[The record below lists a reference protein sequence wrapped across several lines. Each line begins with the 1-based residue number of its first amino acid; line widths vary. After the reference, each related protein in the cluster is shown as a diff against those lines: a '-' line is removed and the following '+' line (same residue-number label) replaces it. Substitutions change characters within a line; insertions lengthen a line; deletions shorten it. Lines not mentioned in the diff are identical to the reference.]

1 MPQSYDV
8 FMLNRRVLFR
18 ASDGPRVD
26 DSHDPDASFL
36 HLFDP
41 PHRVLRDLPSLLR
54 KSPDL
59 KEVTIHSSN
68 LEETWMTFCASY
80 REIAA
85 AGGVVTDEEG
95 RVLWIQ
101 RNDKWDLPKG
111 KLEAGESL
119 EEAAIREVEE
129 ETGISAL
136 TVTGEA
142 YTTFHTY
149 ESEGVVY
156 LKSTFWFPMKH
167 DGNRTQG
174 VPQTIEGIS
183 DVCWLEQPFPE
194 STLSNTFG
202 SIKTV
207 LDALL

>member
-18 ASDGPRVD
+18 ASDAR
-26 DSHDPDASFL
+26 DSGETLDPNASFL

-59 KEVTIHSSN
+59 KEVTIHASD
-68 LEETWMTFCASY
+68 LEETWMTFCSSY

-119 EEAAIREVEE
+119 EEAAVREVEE
-129 ETGISAL
+129 ETGISDL
-136 TVTGEA
+136 TITGEA
-142 YTTFHTY
+142 YTTFHTF

-156 LKSTFWFPMKH
+156 LKSTFWYPMKH
-167 DGNRTQG
+167 KGSGTKG
-174 VPQTIEGIS
+174 VPQAIEGIS
-183 DVCWLEQPFPE
+183 EVCWLGQPFTE
-194 STLSNTFG
+194 STLRNTFG

-207 LDALL
+207 LEALL

>member
-1 MPQSYDV
+1 MTLTPHSFAY
-8 FMLNRRVLFR
+8 
-18 ASDGPRVD
+18 STHPTGCWGP
-26 DSHDPDASFL
+26 
-36 HLFDP
+36 
-41 PHRVLRDLPSLLR
+41 PSLLR

-59 KEVTIHSSN
+59 KVTIHSSN
-68 LEETWMTFCASY
+68 LEETWMTFCAPY
-80 REIAA
+80 RGYG

-136 TVTGEA
+136 TITGEA

-156 LKSTFWFPMKH
+156 LKSM
-167 DGNRTQG
+167 
-174 VPQTIEGIS
+174 V
-183 DVCWLEQPFPE
+183 
-194 STLSNTFG
+194 G
-202 SIKTV
+202 SP
-207 LDALL
+207 